1 MSRKKVEN
9 SQVLLNVEELK
20 NFIKHMVKNN
30 QHIQNEGKVPV
41 AINIEGDAGLGKT
54 SAIMQL
60 GKEMNMEVVKLNLS
74 QLEELG
80 DLVGFPVKEFQIQ
93 NAEGKTTW
101 INESQIN
108 AAAAKGYKVID
119 KRMSHAAPE
128 WIQGR
133 GEGGFLILD
142 DYTRADHRFMQAT
155 MEILDRQEYVSWKLP
170 KNWHVILT
178 TNPDNGDYNVTSLD
192 VAQKT
197 RFISVGLKFDKD
209 VWAKWAETVGI
220 DGRCINFMLMHPE
233 LVNQSV
239 NPRSI
244 TTFFNAISSIPKFED
259 QLPLIQM
266 IGEGS
271 VGVDFSSMFTMFINN
286 KLDKI
291 IAPEDI
297 LTKDETYVMSSLKS
311 AVGEDENFRGDI
323 SSVIATRIIN
333 YSLFHA
339 EKNSVS
345 DAMVNRLIKLTT
357 DCDSFNDDV
366 RYFMMKEIVN
376 GNKLKFSKLMMNA
389 DVVKMVVK

>member
-1 MSRKKVEN
+1 M
-9 SQVLLNVEELK
+9 SQVQLNVEELK
-20 NFIKHMVKNN
+20 GFIKHMVNNN
-30 QHIQNEGKVPV
+30 QHIQAQGKVPV

-60 GKEMNMEVVKLNLS
+60 GKELNMQVVKLNLS

-80 DLVGFPVKEFQIQ
+80 DLVGFPVKEFEIQ

-108 AAAAKGYKVID
+108 AATVKGYKVVG

-128 WIQGR
+128 WIQGK
-133 GEGGFLILD
+133 GESGFLILD

-197 RFISVGLKFDKD
+197 RFISVELKYDSD
-209 VWAKWAETVGI
+209 VWAKWAENAGI

-233 LVNQSV
+233 LVTQRV

-244 TTFFNAISSIPKFED
+244 TTFFNAISSIDKFED
-259 QLPLIQM
+259 SLPLVQM

-271 VGVDFSSMFTMFINN
+271 VGADFSSMFTMFINN
-286 KLDKI
+286 KLDRI
-291 IAPEDI
+291 ISPEDI
-297 LTKDETYVMSSLKS
+297 LTKDKDYVMGALTN
-311 AVGEDENFRGDI
+311 AVGKDDDFRADI
-323 SSVIATRIIN
+323 SSVIATRLIN
-333 YSLFHA
+333 YSLVQA
-339 EKNSVS
+339 EKGSVPAGVI
-345 DAMVNRLIKLTT
+345 DRLAILTT
-357 DCDSFNDDV
+357 ECDAFTNDL
-366 RYFMMKEIVN
+366 RYYMVKEIVN
-376 GNKLKFSKLMMNA
+376 GNKVKFAKLMQNTN
-389 DVVKMVVK
+389 VVKMAIQ

>member
-1 MSRKKVEN
+1 M
-9 SQVLLNVEELK
+9 SQVQLNVQELK
-20 NFIKHMVKNN
+20 GFIKHMVGNN
-30 QHIQNEGKVPV
+30 QHIQSEGKVPV

-60 GKEMNMEVVKLNLS
+60 GQEMNMQVVKLNLS

-80 DLVGFPVKEFQIQ
+80 DLVGFPVKEFQIA

-101 INESQIN
+101 INESQIS
-108 AAAAKGYKVID
+108 AASSKGYKVVG
-119 KRMSHAAPE
+119 KKMSHAAPE
-128 WIQGR
+128 WIQGK

-142 DYTRADHRFMQAT
+142 DYTRADQRFMQAT

-197 RFISVGLKFDKD
+197 RFISVELKYDSD
-209 VWAKWAETVGI
+209 VWGKWAEKASI
-220 DGRCINFMLMHPE
+220 DGRCINFMLMNPE
-233 LVNQSV
+233 LVTQRI
-239 NPRSI
+239 NPRAI

-259 QLPLIQM
+259 DLPLIQM

-271 VGVDFSSMFTMFINN
+271 VGPDFSSMFTMFINN

-291 IAPEDI
+291 ISPEDI
-297 LTKDETYVMSSLKS
+297 LTKDEAYVLGALTS
-311 AVGEDENFRGDI
+311 AVGEEDDFRADL

-333 YSLFHA
+333 YSLVLA
-339 EKNSVS
+339 DKGSVGKPII
-345 DAMVNRLIKLTT
+345 DRIAKLTT
-357 DCDSFNDDV
+357 DCKAFTDDLKYYMV
-366 RYFMMKEIVN
+366 KEIVN
-376 GNKLKFSKLMMNA
+376 GNKNKFSQLMMNQN
-389 DVVKMVVK
+389 VVKMAVK

>member
-1 MSRKKVEN
+1 M
-9 SQVLLNVEELK
+9 SQVQLNVEELK
-20 NFIKHMVKNN
+20 DFIKHMVGNN
-30 QHIQNEGKVPV
+30 QHIQAEGKVPV

-60 GKEMNMEVVKLNLS
+60 GKELNMQIVKLNLS

-80 DLVGFPVKEFQIQ
+80 DLVGFPVKEFEIQ

-108 AAAAKGYKVID
+108 AATVKGYKVIG

-128 WIQGR
+128 WIQGK

-197 RFISVGLKFDKD
+197 RFISIELKYDSD
-209 VWAKWAETVGI
+209 VWAKWAENAGI

-233 LVNQSV
+233 LVTQRV

-244 TTFFNAISSIPKFED
+244 TTFFNAISSIDKFED
-259 QLPLIQM
+259 SLPLVQM

-271 VGVDFSSMFTMFINN
+271 VGADFSSMFTMFINN
-286 KLDKI
+286 KLDRI
-291 IAPEDI
+291 ISPEDI
-297 LTKDETYVMSSLKS
+297 LNKDKDYVMGALTN
-311 AVGEDENFRGDI
+311 AVGKDDNFRADI
-323 SSVIATRIIN
+323 SSVIATRLIN
-333 YSLFHA
+333 YSLVQA
-339 EKNSVS
+339 EKGPVPAAITDRLAILSTEC
-345 DAMVNRLIKLTT
+345 DAFT
-357 DCDSFNDDV
+357 NDL
-366 RYFMMKEIVN
+366 RYYMIKEIVN
-376 GNKLKFSKLMMNA
+376 GNKVKFAKLMQNTN
-389 DVVKMVVK
+389 VVKMAIQ